1 MSALPI
7 TPICAI
13 LALVP
18 IVIIPAVTV
27 VNAFPCA
34 GLSSL
39 RLRRTGSEDR
49 NGRGQHP
56 HAHCHGQ
63 KRTPYSNHFHTP
75 ATTPTSERNKER
87 EEAGPRFFP
96 DQLFHAA
103 RAAMLAAFGGGAHG
117 RFSRRGNVFAAG
129 TLQDFLGALHFVR

>member
-18 IVIIPAVTV
+18 IVIIPAVMV

-39 RLRRTGSEDR
+39 RLRRTGSEDS

-75 ATTPTSERNKER
+75 ATTSTWERNWKKR
-87 EEAGPRFFP
+87 IALLPRSRS
-96 DQLFHAA
+96 FHAA
-103 RAAMLAAFGGGAHG
+103 RAAMLAALGRGAHG

-129 TLQDFLGALHFVR
+129 ALQNFLGALHFVG